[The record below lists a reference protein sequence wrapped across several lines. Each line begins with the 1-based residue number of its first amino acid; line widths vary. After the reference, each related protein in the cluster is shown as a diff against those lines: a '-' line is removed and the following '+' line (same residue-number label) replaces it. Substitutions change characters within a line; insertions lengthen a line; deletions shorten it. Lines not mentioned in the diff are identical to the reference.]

1 MLGQGLPVERL
12 REYLLE
18 LKPEARSL
26 LVAELERGLLRGD
39 DTAGA
44 ELVLNELRRSLRDAG
59 QRSPRI
65 GNPAR
70 LFYQPLEPFLVDDA
84 PEHRHHGRVARR
96 ALDPVW
102 QWVCNFV
109 MKSEADS
116 YSDMIEHALVANDT
130 ATAVQ
135 LARSFQDAA
144 APRMQDALEAIRTDD
159 RASRRLILQIGTPRA
174 VEDVRI
180 IASVLKM
187 RDSLAAL
194 GNQMPRHVK
203 ALSGAPL
210 ESVKS
215 VLDATLARSK
225 DEFRFGLILA
235 MNRLAAS
242 WQLIRLATH
251 AAASD
256 TVSRI
261 AETPYALCVDIV
273 LAEIERMASELADDL
288 KSGRGVAVSALL
300 KDVHDA
306 VRGVRSEIDLSV
318 DSPWSRQHAAILTQI
333 SEALTAVIELI
344 PGRVRRLLRAT
355 KETSSSARLNADD
368 VTETEAL
375 VGFVTACRN
384 YASELAVNEIT
395 LRTFSE
401 LQQYLDTGTHSLLD
415 VMRTATPA
423 ERGYRQSQVDAA
435 VRFCA
440 QLFGR
445 EYAALLAKAAE
456 VAAHD
461 TERKT
466 ADTERKTAK
475 A

>member
-1 MLGQGLPVERL
+1 MLSQGLPVERL

-26 LVAELERGLLRGD
+26 LVAELERGFLRGD

-44 ELVLNELRRSLRDAG
+44 ELVLNELRRSLREAG
-59 QRSPRI
+59 QRSQRI

-70 LFYQPLEPFLVDDA
+70 LFFQPLEPFLVDDA
-84 PEHRHHGRVARR
+84 PEHRHDGRVARR
-96 ALDPVW
+96 ALDPIW
-102 QWVCNFV
+102 QWTCNFV

-116 YSDMIEHALVANDT
+116 FSDMVEHALVANDI
-130 ATAVQ
+130 ATAGE
-135 LARSFQDAA
+135 LARAFQDSA
-144 APRMQDALEAIRTDD
+144 APRMQEALEAVRNDD

-174 VEDVRI
+174 LEDVRV
-180 IASVLKM
+180 IAGVLKV
-187 RDSLAAL
+187 RDSLAAF
-194 GNQMPRHVK
+194 GAQVPRHIK
-203 ALSGAPL
+203 TLSGDPL
-210 ESVKS
+210 DSVKTQIDS
-215 VLDATLARSK
+215 VLGRSP
-225 DEFRFGLILA
+225 DVFPYALIVV

-242 WQLIRLATH
+242 WHLIRLATH
-251 AAASD
+251 AAGSD
-256 TVSRI
+256 TVARI
-261 AETPYALCVDIV
+261 AETPYALCVNIV
-273 LAEIERMASELADDL
+273 LAEIERMAGELAADL

-306 VRGVRSEIDLSV
+306 VRGVRTEIDLSA
-318 DSPWSRQHAAILTQI
+318 DTPWSRQHAAILTQI

-344 PGRVRRLLRAT
+344 PGRVRRLLRST
-355 KETSSSARLNADD
+355 KETSSSARLNSDD
-368 VTETEAL
+368 VAETEAL

-415 VMRTATPA
+415 ALRSAAPA

-456 VAAHD
+456 VAAQD
-461 TERKT
+461 TERK
-466 ADTERKTAK
+466 AAK